1 MSLIL
6 DMPWHVPTFNNTRM
20 NLSKMNRITHRD
32 IGYLIAGLTI
42 IYAISGI
49 ALNHKNN
56 WNPNYI
62 FVIRTFKTE
71 VPVARETFNDEVAK
85 SILRSIGA
93 DQEYKTFHFP
103 SGNKV
108 TMFVDGG
115 FVQLNTVTGEG
126 AVEIISKRPL
136 FYQIN
141 FLHYNPGKWWKYF
154 SDIFCLA
161 LIMVTITGLF
171 IIKGKNGI
179 TKRGAILTII
189 GILLPLIFLLIYK

>member
-1 MSLIL
+1 M
-6 DMPWHVPTFNNTRM
+6 
-20 NLSKMNRITHRD
+20 
-32 IGYLIAGLTI
+32 GYLIAGLTI

-62 FVIRTFKTE
+62 FDNRTFTSDIKIT
-71 VPVARETFNDEVAK
+71 RETFDKEVAADILK
-85 SILRSIGA
+85 SIQVDPGF
-93 DQEYKTFHFP
+93 KTFYFP
-103 SGNKV
+103 TGNKV
-108 TMFVDGG
+108 TIFIDGG
-115 FVQLNTVTGEG
+115 LIQVNVTTGEG
-126 AVEIISKRPL
+126 VIERISKRPL

-161 LIMVTITGLF
+161 LVTVIITGLF

-189 GILLPLIFLLIYK
+189 GIILPLIFLLIYK

>member
-1 MSLIL
+1 
-6 DMPWHVPTFNNTRM
+6 M
-20 NLSKMNRITHRD
+20 NLSKFNRVTHRD

-62 FVIRTFKTE
+62 FDNRTFHSNLKLS
-71 VPVARETFNDEVAK
+71 RETFNKKMAEE
-85 SILRSIGA
+85 ILRSIQA
-93 DQEYKTFHFP
+93 DPEFKTFYFP

-108 TMFVDGG
+108 TIFIEGG

-126 AVEIISKRPL
+126 VIEKISKRPL
-136 FYQIN
+136 FYQLN

-154 SDIFCLA
+154 SDIFCIS
-161 LIMVTITGLF
+161 LITVTITGLF

-189 GILLPLIFLLIYK
+189 GIILPLVFLLIY